1 MGPGIAID
9 TGDTAWVLG
18 AAALVLFM
26 TPGLALFYGGL
37 VRSKNVLGTMM
48 QSVAAIAIVSV
59 VWLLAGYTFAF
70 GPDVGGVIG
79 GLAHLGFRG
88 VGSAPHAL
96 APTVPHTAFA
106 SFQLMFAVIT
116 PALIAGAFAE
126 RVRFGGYVAF
136 VALWSL
142 FVYSPLAHWVWG
154 GGFLGADGLG
164 ALDFAGGTV
173 VHISAGAAALAAALF
188 VGKRRGYPRGN
199 FAPHNVPMVVLGA
212 GILWFGWFGFNA
224 GSALGA
230 NGLASSAFLA
240 THLGAAG
247 AMIGWLVAERIRHGK
262 ATVVGGA
269 TGAVAGLVAITPA
282 AGFVGPVPA
291 LLIGLAGG
299 AVCFAAVELKSRFGY
314 DDSLDAVGVHMVG
327 GLVGALLT
335 GRVRLARDQP
345 GRRGRRSAPA
355 RAAGGGRRRGARVL
369 VRRHVGDPAGRRSP
383 RGVPRDTRGR
393 RGGRRRHRARRVGLR
408 VPRARSSRDAPA
420 DRDDRRGAVRDAGA
434 PRPRS
439 NRTRPRGDR
448 DRVARPAALTGP
460 PPPDCMGAHAPRTRA
475 GHEGRDRLVR

>member
-1 MGPGIAID
+1 MGMAVD

-59 VWLLAGYTFAF
+59 VWLLAGYSVAF
-70 GPDVGGVIG
+70 GDDVGRLVGD
-79 GLAHLGFRG
+79 LAHVGFAG
-88 VGSAPHAL
+88 VGAAPHAL
-96 APTVPHTAFA
+96 APTVPATAFA

-126 RVRFGGYVAF
+126 RVRFAGYVLF
-136 VALWSL
+136 VAIWSL
-142 FVYSPLAHWVWG
+142 VVYAPLAHWVWG
-154 GGFLGADGLG
+154 GGFLGAGGVG

-173 VHISAGAAALAAALF
+173 VHVSAGAAALAAAIF

-247 AMIGWLVAERIRHGK
+247 AMIGWLVPERLRHGK
-262 ATVVGGA
+262 ATAVGGA

-282 AGFVGPVPA
+282 AGYVTPLAA
-291 LLIGLAGG
+291 LAIGLLGG
-299 AVCFAAVELKSRFGY
+299 AVCFAAVELKGRLGY
-314 DDSLDAVGVHMVG
+314 DDSLDAVGVHLVG

-335 GRVRLARDQP
+335 GVFASLAINPAGADGGWIQV
-345 GRRGRRSAPA
+345 GRQAA
-355 RAAGGGRRRGARVL
+355 AAGITLAFSFLATLAILKL
-369 VRRHVGDPAGRRSP
+369 V
-383 RGVPRDTRGR
+383 
-393 RGGRRRHRARRVGLR
+393 
-408 VPRARSSRDAPA
+408 
-420 DRDDRRGAVRDAGA
+420 
-434 PRPRS
+434 
-439 NRTRPRGDR
+439 
-448 DRVARPAALTGP
+448 
-460 PPPDCMGAHAPRTRA
+460 
-475 GHEGRDRLVR
+475 DRLVGFRVEAEAEDRGVDVAEHGESAYAFREHGRQGIPPMAEMSEPELAELRERLVLEATERVLEAVGRNDDRARGGSTAH

>member
-1 MGPGIAID
+1 MAID
-9 TGDTAWVLG
+9 SGDTGWVLG
-18 AAALVLFM
+18 SAALVLFM

-59 VWLLAGYTFAF
+59 VWVVAGYTLAF

-79 GLAHLGFRG
+79 GLAHLGLRG
-88 VGSAPHAL
+88 VGAAPHAL
-96 APTVPHTAFA
+96 APTVPQSAFA
-106 SFQLMFAVIT
+106 AFQMMFAVIT

-142 FVYSPLAHWVWG
+142 LVYAPLAHWVWG
-154 GGFLGADGLG
+154 GGFLGAGGIG

-173 VHISAGAAALAAALF
+173 VHISAGAAALAAALY
-188 VGKRRGYPRGN
+188 VGTRRGYPRGN

-247 AMIGWLVAERIRHGK
+247 AMIGWLVPERLRHGK

-282 AGFVGPVPA
+282 AGFVRPVPA

-299 AVCFAAVELKSRFGY
+299 AVCFAAVELKGRLGY

-335 GRVRLARDQP
+335 GVFASLAVNPAGADGGWLQIGRQGAAAAITLAFSFGATWLILKLVDRFVGFRVSSESEDAGVDVAEHGESAYAFREHGRQAIPPLEGMTEEELAEMRERLVLEAT
-345 GRRGRRSAPA
+345 
-355 RAAGGGRRRGARVL
+355 ARVL
-369 VRRHVGDPAGRRSP
+369 EAIGSVPWGSDGEASRQEADLGGTQPGFGDASG
-383 RGVPRDTRGR
+383 T
-393 RGGRRRHRARRVGLR
+393 
-408 VPRARSSRDAPA
+408 
-420 DRDDRRGAVRDAGA
+420 
-434 PRPRS
+434 
-439 NRTRPRGDR
+439 
-448 DRVARPAALTGP
+448 
-460 PPPDCMGAHAPRTRA
+460 
-475 GHEGRDRLVR
+475 

>member
-1 MGPGIAID
+1 MID
-9 TGDTAWVLG
+9 TGDTGWVLG
-18 AAALVLFM
+18 SAALVLFM

-59 VWLLAGYTFAF
+59 VWVVAGYTLAF

-79 GLAHLGFRG
+79 GLAHLGLRG
-88 VGSAPHAL
+88 VGAAPHAL
-96 APTVPHTAFA
+96 APTVPQSAFA
-106 SFQLMFAVIT
+106 AFQMMFAVIT

-142 FVYSPLAHWVWG
+142 LVYAPLAHWVWG
-154 GGFLGADGLG
+154 GGFLGAGGIG

-173 VHISAGAAALAAALF
+173 VHISAGAAALAATLF
-188 VGKRRGYPRGN
+188 VGRRRGYPRGN

-247 AMIGWLVAERIRHGK
+247 AMLGWLVPERLRHGK

-282 AGFVGPVPA
+282 AGFVRPVPA

-299 AVCFAAVELKSRFGY
+299 AVCFAAVELKGRLGY

-335 GRVRLARDQP
+335 GVFASLAVNPAGADGGWLQIGRQSAAAAITLAFSFGATWVILRLVDRFIGFRVSSEAEDAGVDVAEHGESAYAFREHGRQATPPLDAMTEEELAKMRERLVLEAT
-345 GRRGRRSAPA
+345 
-355 RAAGGGRRRGARVL
+355 ARVL
-369 VRRHVGDPAGRRSP
+369 EAIGSVPWGSEGGPAE
-383 RGVPRDTRGR
+383 
-393 RGGRRRHRARRVGLR
+393 
-408 VPRARSSRDAPA
+408 SS
-420 DRDDRRGAVRDAGA
+420 G
-434 PRPRS
+434 
-439 NRTRPRGDR
+439 T
-448 DRVARPAALTGP
+448 
-460 PPPDCMGAHAPRTRA
+460 
-475 GHEGRDRLVR
+475 

>member
-1 MGPGIAID
+1 MGRID

-59 VWLLAGYTFAF
+59 VWLLAGYTVAF
-70 GPDVGGVIG
+70 GPDVGGLIG

-88 VGSAPHAL
+88 VGEAPIAL
-96 APTVPHTAFA
+96 APTVPQSAFA
-106 SFQLMFAVIT
+106 AFQLMFAVIT

-126 RVRFGGYVAF
+126 RVRFGGYVLF
-136 VALWSL
+136 VAMWSL
-142 FVYSPLAHWVWG
+142 MVYAPLAHWVWG
-154 GGFLGADGLG
+154 GGFLGPAGIG
-164 ALDFAGGTV
+164 AIDFAGGTV
-173 VHISAGAAALAAALF
+173 VHISAGAAALAAALY
-188 VGKRRGYPRGN
+188 VGRRRGYPRGN

-247 AMIGWLVAERIRHGK
+247 AMIGWLVPEWLWHGK
-262 ATVVGGA
+262 ATAVGGA

-282 AGFVGPVPA
+282 AGFVSPMAA
-291 LLIGLAGG
+291 LLIGLIGG
-299 AVCFAAVELKSRFGY
+299 AVCFTAVELKSRLGY

-335 GRVRLARDQP
+335 GVFASLVVN
-345 GRRGRRSAPA
+345 PA
-355 RAAGGGRRRGARVL
+355 GAAGGLDQLGRQAAAAGITLVFSFVATLAILKVVDTLVGFRVSTEAEEDGVDQAEHGESAYAFREHGRHATPPLEAMTDAELAEMRERLVLEATARVL
-369 VRRHVGDPAGRRSP
+369 DAIRS
-383 RGVPRDTRGR
+383 D
-393 RGGRRRHRARRVGLR
+393 
-408 VPRARSSRDAPA
+408 A
-420 DRDDRRGAVRDAGA
+420 DR
-434 PRPRS
+434 S
-439 NRTRPRGDR
+439 
-448 DRVARPAALTGP
+448 
-460 PPPDCMGAHAPRTRA
+460 
-475 GHEGRDRLVR
+475 